1 MNNLVEQMIQ
11 IVESNAVDNKAVI
24 PDVEAWAIAWRE
36 ESSNDKVTSKTYDH
50 HFDRQVEMAK
60 IIGSYSGFIK
70 TLVIDIR
77 THRKYPAK
85 SETDFL
91 NYLETECTKADDEL
105 KDKWN
110 KLFN

>member
-1 MNNLVEQMIQ
+1 
-11 IVESNAVDNKAVI
+11 
-24 PDVEAWAIAWRE
+24 
-36 ESSNDKVTSKTYDH
+36 
-50 HFDRQVEMAK
+50 MAK

-91 NYLETECTKADDEL
+91 NYLETECRKADDEL
-105 KDKWN
+105 KHKWN